1 MNTPIT
7 VSELNREIKL
17 TLAESFPFVF
27 VVGEISNFK
36 LHGPTGNYYFVVKDE
51 KSQISCVMWSSR
63 SQLLHIKPEDGM
75 KVLIKGRVTVYEGR
89 GTYQIEVFDLE
100 PAGIGELQAAFEKLK
115 IKLHE
120 EGLFNEIHKKQLPEY
135 PCKVGIITSETG
147 AVIKDFCRVAENR
160 YPCVE
165 IYLYPVN
172 VQGASAA
179 RSIIKAINLAHLSEP
194 YPEVLVLAR
203 GGGSLEDLWAF
214 NDEVLARTIF
224 QSEIPIVSAIGH
236 EVDFTIADFVADL
249 RAPTPSAAAEMIFP
263 DKRELLERINQFEY
277 YINAAIIDKISNLRE
292 DLNSLAGS
300 YVFNRPMDILNENK
314 YRLDDMDKS
323 LERVVSKK
331 FYTLNNSLDY
341 LDKILKNIDPETTL
355 RRGYSIVKKQDKVIS
370 KAGELKTKDD
380 VEIVFHDGSKKA
392 EIK

>member
-17 TLAESFPFVF
+17 TLAESFPFVY

-89 GTYQIEVFDLE
+89 GTYQIEVFDVE

-172 VQGASAA
+172 VQGASAP

-194 YPEVLVLAR
+194 YPDVLVLAR

-314 YRLDDMDKS
+314 YRMDDMDKS

-341 LDKILKNIDPETTL
+341 LGKILKNIDPETTL

-370 KAGELKTKDD
+370 RAGELKTKDD
-380 VEIVFHDGSKKA
+380 VELVFHDGSKKA

>member
-1 MNTPIT
+1 MDSPIS
-7 VSELNREIKL
+7 VSELSREIKL
-17 TLAESFPFVF
+17 VLSETFRFVN

-36 LHGPTGNYYFVVKDE
+36 IHGPTGNYYFVVKDE
-51 KSQISCVMWSSR
+51 KAQINCVMWSSR
-63 SQLLHIKPEDGM
+63 SQLLHVNPEDGM
-75 KVLIKGRVTVYEGR
+75 KVHIKGRITVYEGR
-89 GTYQIEVFDLE
+89 GTYQIEVFDVE

-120 EGLFNEIHKKQLPEY
+120 EGLFNEIHKKQLPEF

-147 AVIKDFCRVAENR
+147 AVIKDFCRVAGNR

-165 IYLYPVN
+165 VYLYPVN
-172 VQGASAA
+172 VQGAGAA

-194 YPEVLVLAR
+194 YPEVLVIAR
-203 GGGSLEDLWAF
+203 GGGSMEDLWAF

-277 YINAAIIDKISNLRE
+277 YINAAIIDKINNLRE
-292 DLNSLAGS
+292 NLDSLEGS
-300 YVFNRPMDILNENK
+300 YVFNRPMDVLSEYK
-314 YRLDDMDKS
+314 YSIDEIDKGV
-323 LERVVSKK
+323 ERAMKEK
-331 FYTLNNSLDY
+331 FYSLNNSLDY
-341 LDKILKNIDPETTL
+341 LDKILKNINPDTTL

-370 KAGELKTKDD
+370 RASELGTRDD